1 MGLKSFLRGFVMAS
15 FATLLAVGAAN
26 AETVRVATEA
36 SYPPYSQT
44 EPDGSITG
52 FEIDLG
58 NAVCKQLNV
67 TCEWVKQDF
76 DGIIAGLLAKKYD
89 VIFSSMA
96 ITDERKKTVDFSI
109 AYYGET
115 YHFVGARGIDVTI
128 SKEGLMGK
136 TIGVGAG
143 GVNEQY
149 IEAMYGDVATIRGY
163 PTPDERNADLVSGRI
178 DLGFSTS
185 LVILD
190 FLKTEQG
197 QKFQLVGPSI
207 VHKKMLGAGVGA
219 VFRKGYDELRERFN
233 KAIREVYA
241 DGTFDDIAAK
251 FFPPEDNV
259 TVRGDSLW

>member
-1 MGLKSFLRGFVMAS
+1 MGLKNFLRGSVMAS

-26 AETVRVATEA
+26 SETLKVATEA

-44 EPDGSITG
+44 QPDGSITG

-58 NAVCKQLNV
+58 NAVCKRLNV

-76 DGIIAGLLAKKYD
+76 DGIIAGLLAKKYN

-136 TIGVGAG
+136 TVGVQGGA
-143 GVNEQY
+143 VTEQY
-149 IEAMYGDVATIRGY
+149 IEATYGDVVKIRGY
-163 PTPDERNADLVSGRI
+163 PTPDERNADLVAGRI
-178 DLGFSTS
+178 DLGFASS
-185 LVILD
+185 LILLE
-190 FLKTEQG
+190 FLKIEQG
-197 QKFQLVGPSI
+197 QKFQLVGPAI
-207 VHKKMLGAGVGA
+207 IHKEILGAGVGA

-251 FFPPEDNV
+251 YFPSDV
-259 TVRGDSLW
+259 TVRGDTLW